1 MNLLLY
7 SAYYEP
13 EVAASLYLST
23 NLYEDF
29 AASGMN
35 VRLYTPLPTRG
46 VTDEVRNSYRGKIE
60 KKIDS
65 RLEIIR
71 LNIPKESKSTIKRAL
86 RYLWMNFV
94 FIHNASKFDADAIF
108 VQSTPPTQGAMAAII
123 KKKKKIP
130 FIYNLQDV
138 FPDSLVGAGMTK
150 ENSFINRIGRRIE
163 DYTYKNADRIIVI
176 SNDIKQNIINKGV
189 PEEKIVVV
197 PNWIDS
203 EMIHPIEKEDNYLFD
218 KYHIPKD
225 KFTVVYAGNLGY
237 AQNIEVIIK
246 SAEMLKEYQNI
257 QFVIFGKGAQEDEYK
272 EMAAGLDNVYFF
284 PIQPYSEV
292 SYVYSVG
299 DVSVVPCKKGF
310 GGSAMPSKTWS
321 IMATGTPVLA
331 SFDPGTEM
339 EKIIK
344 TEEMGLFSD
353 ADDALG
359 LSDNILKLYTDKG
372 LREKLGKN
380 ARTYV
385 KKELNRRVC
394 TQKYIDTI
402 METV

>member
-46 VTDEVRNSYRGKIE
+46 VTDEVRNSYRGRIE
-60 KKIDS
+60 KKIDN

-71 LNIPKESKSTIKRAL
+71 LNIPKESKSTMKRAL

-94 FIHNASKFDADAIF
+94 FICNASKFDADAIF

-150 ENSFINRIGRRIE
+150 ENSFIYRIGRRIE
-163 DYTYKNADRIIVI
+163 DYTYRNADRIIVI

-197 PNWIDS
+197 PNWIDA
-203 EMIHPIEKEDNYLFD
+203 EKIHPIAKEDNYLFD
-218 KYHIPKD
+218 KYYIPKD

-246 SAEMLKEYQNI
+246 SAELLKEHKSI
-257 QFVIFGKGAQEDEYK
+257 QFVVFGKGAQEDEYK
-272 EMAAGLDNVYFF
+272 EMAAGLDNVHFF

-292 SYVYSVG
+292 SYVYSIG

-339 EKIIK
+339 ESIIK
-344 TEEMGLFSD
+344 TEEVGLFNI
-353 ADDALG
+353 ADDFEG
-359 LSDNILKLYTDKG
+359 LTDNILKLYTDEGFKE
-372 LREKLGKN
+372 RLGMN

-385 KKELNRRVC
+385 ENNLNRRVC

-402 METV
+402 MEIV

>member
-150 ENSFINRIGRRIE
+150 ENTFLYRVGRRIE

-321 IMATGTPVLA
+321 IMATGIPVLA

>member
-29 AASGMN
+29 AAAGMN

-46 VTDEVRNSYRGKIE
+46 VTDEIRNAYRGKIE
-60 KKIDS
+60 KKIDNK
-65 RLEIIR
+65 LEIIR
-71 LNIPKESKSTIKRAL
+71 LNIPKEGKSIIKRTL
-86 RYLWMNFV
+86 RYLWMNIV
-94 FIHNASKFDADAIF
+94 FIHKASTFDADAIF

-150 ENSFINRIGRRIE
+150 ENSFIYKIGRIIE

-189 PEEKIVVV
+189 PKEKIVVV

-203 EMIHPIEKEDNYLFD
+203 DVIHPVIKDDNYLFS
-218 KYHIPKD
+218 KYNISKD

-246 SAEMLKEYQNI
+246 TAELLKEYKDI
-257 QFVIFGKGAQEDEYK
+257 QFVIFGRGAQEDEYK
-272 EMAAGLDNVYFF
+272 EMSANLDNILFF

-292 SYVYSVG
+292 SYVYSLG
-299 DVSVVPCKKGF
+299 DASIVSCKKGF

-331 SFDPGTEM
+331 SFDSGTEM

-344 TEEMGLFSD
+344 TEKIGLFSD
-353 ADDALG
+353 AEYAMG
-359 LSDNILKLYTDKG
+359 LSENILKLYSDKS
-372 LREKLGKN
+372 LREEYGKN
-380 ARTYV
+380 ARIYV
-385 KKELNRRVC
+385 ENNLKRNVC
-394 TQKYIDTI
+394 TQRYIDTI
-402 METV
+402 MEIV